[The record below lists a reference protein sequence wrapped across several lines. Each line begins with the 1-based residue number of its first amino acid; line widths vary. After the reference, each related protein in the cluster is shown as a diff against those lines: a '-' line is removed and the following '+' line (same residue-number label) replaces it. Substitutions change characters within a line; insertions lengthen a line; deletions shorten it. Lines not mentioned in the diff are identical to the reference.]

1 MKRAIIS
8 LFQTADSKNYET
20 DIFGTCPTTFS
31 LTNPGQNTVI
41 VNKIRNLNLCSHREL
56 FAGGLVTSVLNENSA
71 IKSTPLL
78 NGDYNNELRIEGGI
92 LQSAQLNE
100 AYYYL
105 PFSTG
110 EAGARA
116 KVSTRI
122 TITGKPTQGA
132 APKDGNDKSTIV
144 FRNPTVIPMSNIN
157 NIKAALKNT
166 VQSYSNHVGPT
177 AARQFTELIRLMR
190 FTKKTD
196 LLTLYSQVKSG
207 TVHEKAALTRKVFF
221 DALFRLGTGEAVE
234 VVADLS
240 KNELKGDEVKLAFL
254 SFNLVQSMTKE
265 ALMSINKLVDSNP
278 PKEAYLS
285 IGTLVSKYCDQYS
298 CESADIKSISDK
310 FGKKIANC
318 KATPNRSDEDFQVA
332 VLKGLRNTNNIF
344 SPALEKVID
353 CTNEKSSTR
362 VRVSAI
368 QALKSAGCNKKTQA
382 ALLKVLK
389 NLNEDSELRIE
400 AYLTL
405 VSCPSG
411 QIANEIKTVL
421 DSETVFQVGS
431 FIVSHLASLRSSTDP
446 SKENG
451 RSHFGQIRT
460 TKKFPSDLRRF
471 SFNREFSYAV
481 QSLGLGSAV
490 DTTVIYSQ
498 KSFLPRSTNINMT
511 GEIFGNA
518 FNVLELSARQ
528 ENLDLLVEHYFGPK
542 GVLKTGSPQE
552 IYDKLSAHFNKFAQH
567 YRHRR
572 SAKAESI
579 AFGKN
584 VDMGN
589 DDSNFDLDVSIKF
602 FGSEMFFLSLGE
614 QLPNSPEA
622 FLDKFME
629 CMDKG
634 LSNAN
639 SFEHTFEHHSLF
651 LDADLSYPTGIGFPI
666 KLQAQGTGVV
676 RFETKGE
683 INLKA
688 ILKDLKKTKFNIK
701 VVPSANFEIT
711 ATLLV
716 DCFTVSTGLQVSGNV
731 HSSTGADIK
740 FGLLNEGQ
748 GFDIEIGMPVK
759 KQEFLSFEHKI
770 VFVNQER
777 GNEQTET
784 PLKFSSKKKDIINA
798 CFDQLHPMIGLT
810 LCAEAT
816 VTVPGSTG
824 VAPFPLNGGN
834 KIALSF
840 EVVDKYHFMG
850 LYDDKNP
857 KHQSITFSFDT
868 PGSDQN
874 RKTTVKFEAAVEPK
888 IFTKLRLESP
898 IKNAEV
904 EAGFNNDAKEVALYA
919 RANTG
924 DEEYMAKIGFKKNGG
939 GGSKQEYTP
948 IVILNRGKK
957 MENNLLGYNIAGK
970 VIVDQQENGE
980 KYTFNN
986 IQIIAPAQEPL
997 TLNGFITRE
1006 GTKIATDMN
1015 FSKSQYKGNVKGE
1028 IQLGTEHIILDFG
1041 LTSNFHE
1048 HANGRV
1054 KYEMTRGDNEIK
1066 NDFLFIYGD
1075 DLNSK
1080 TKRIELFQF
1089 AKWES
1094 EDKHLKAISFQNK
1107 IALPYVPFTLKLDG
1121 DFTKNSHK
1129 FDFELSGSRV
1139 QKVTANLDSKCNS
1152 KSIGDFDVVF
1162 GAGLNAHTVKLI
1174 SKRVIDNNKSRLTN
1188 KLEISTGTRI
1198 ELNGVVAHKYS
1209 ADEADINVE
1218 GIFVMAEK
1226 QEPYR
1231 ATVVILVNAK
1241 LANTNIKVFGGKQEI
1256 ATYESKIV
1264 RGDNSN
1270 GKFDVKINSVLSGTG
1285 EFKST
1290 KGKGDANFLITFNK
1304 LDRKIKTDVKFVI
1317 SAPNYEV
1324 STDFY
1329 YDFEKDNTK
1338 KVTFSTKTKATK
1350 SMFDSKNHLD
1360 IFTEK
1365 YGFNVQGSLDGPT
1378 VNDGI
1383 IKGKFELSL
1392 PTGRVLSGEINRE
1405 VHIKS
1410 TESVGSAEIKLNDR
1424 MPNKKSR
1431 NIVFTGK
1438 INKGNFQANI
1448 FDIDHTLKYTDFEN
1462 KNIVIVTNAKH
1473 LPKDHFKLAA
1483 FTFNIQG
1490 SLLPEAIDFNII
1502 VDEYCEKHAI
1512 YKVSGKYGGQF
1523 EASLKGKHDVGGHA
1537 KPAMYEI
1544 TAAVNSPLT
1553 KFKSFKLE
1561 SAGSFLKPETEN
1573 GLYESKFST
1582 KASIDAKS
1590 ISIESNGKGNRNH
1603 GNVKVALDAPG
1614 FDSVSAEGTYSH
1626 VDSGESI
1633 KSQGAL
1639 QLNYAAG
1646 KTIKG
1651 STTVNR
1657 VGNNEISIYGTLE
1670 TPFEHAKKIDLTFK
1684 ATKANE
1690 QNYNTNAQI
1699 IVDDKKY
1706 GVTTAF
1712 VLSDSTPSADVNIFY
1727 PTNNVRVYG
1736 SFNRLGD
1743 RKFNGNVII
1752 KNFYDFNVDATGEAS
1767 YQSVENFYL
1776 KLDVDAPKIKLNK
1789 VHVDVHSKQGSGGK
1803 GVEFLATSNS
1813 KNILSGSAEYTIKEE
1828 KGITIIKGQGSVK
1841 IDDQA
1846 KAASFEIKRNYFD
1859 GTKDDGTGVLFGL
1872 EGKLGPKNFLADL
1885 KMTDKV
1891 FHSKFTVCEEKKPCI
1906 NIEIKS
1912 LVKKADIAN
1921 MEHELAIEID
1931 LRELGYSHEFGLKS
1945 ETSRKGFLID
1955 HTVDMHFHS
1964 QDKNKYQ
1971 YSCYVHP
1978 TKAGI
1983 VLTLPKRVVAVEA
1996 VYTVPKDGFG
2006 KYDTSVVFYL
2016 DKVNKADSK
2025 ATIGFT
2031 GEVLRIAKTV
2041 ISAKGEFKVAH
2052 PLMKTLSV
2060 SGNGEVNGD
2069 SQTAFGKLEL
2079 DIFKQP
2085 TQKIIAQSK
2094 YENSDKSGNGYNIT
2108 TESSI
2113 VSKGLGIEYGFNG
2126 HTALSLERKEI
2137 SMAGSVVTSVAD
2149 LKWGTYLFANTKQFD
2164 FSVEG
2169 WKEQIVKANAK
2180 YDLQKDNMEM
2190 NAAFRFLSGT
2200 PIESSTKIN
2209 GWTSFIFSLTR
2220 GNVLNIN
2227 GELTAGKQALLKI
2240 AGSGKEL
2247 FNGKIAL
2254 DTTHFLTS
2262 EYKVQDA
2269 EVKAFLVCILVF
2281 LLYVFGF
2288 LIFFFVITENCSR
2301 SYEIR
2306 FGSR

>member
-1 MKRAIIS
+1 M
-8 LFQTADSKNYET
+8 
-20 DIFGTCPTTFS
+20 
-31 LTNPGQNTVI
+31 
-41 VNKIRNLNLCSHREL
+41 
-56 FAGGLVTSVLNENSA
+56 
-71 IKSTPLL
+71 
-78 NGDYNNELRIEGGI
+78 
-92 LQSAQLNE
+92 
-100 AYYYL
+100 
-105 PFSTG
+105 
-110 EAGARA
+110 
-116 KVSTRI
+116 
-122 TITGKPTQGA
+122 
-132 APKDGNDKSTIV
+132 
-144 FRNPTVIPMSNIN
+144 
-157 NIKAALKNT
+157 
-166 VQSYSNHVGPT
+166 
-177 AARQFTELIRLMR
+177 
-190 FTKKTD
+190 
-196 LLTLYSQVKSG
+196 
-207 TVHEKAALTRKVFF
+207 
-221 DALFRLGTGEAVE
+221 
-234 VVADLS
+234 
-240 KNELKGDEVKLAFL
+240 
-254 SFNLVQSMTKE
+254 
-265 ALMSINKLVDSNP
+265 
-278 PKEAYLS
+278 
-285 IGTLVSKYCDQYS
+285 
-298 CESADIKSISDK
+298 
-310 FGKKIANC
+310 
-318 KATPNRSDEDFQVA
+318 
-332 VLKGLRNTNNIF
+332 KGLRNTNNLF

-353 CTNEKSSTR
+353 CTNDKSSTR

-368 QALKSAGCNKKTQA
+368 KALTAAGCNKKSQA
-382 ALLKVLK
+382 ALLKILK
-389 NLNEDSELRIE
+389 NQQEDSELRIE
-400 AYLTL
+400 AYLAA

-411 QIANEIKTVL
+411 QLANEIKSVL
-421 DSETVFQVGS
+421 DSETVYQVGS

-446 SKENG
+446 SKEAG
-451 RSHFGQIRT
+451 RSHFAQVRT
-460 TKKFPSDLRRF
+460 TKKFPFDFRRF

-481 QSLGLGSAV
+481 DSLGLGSAI
-490 DTTVIYSQ
+490 DTSVIYSQ
-498 KSFLPRSTNINMT
+498 KSFLPRSTNLNIT

-542 GVLKTGSPQE
+542 GFFKTGSPQE
-552 IYDKLSAHFNKFAQH
+552 IYDKLSSHFNKFAQH
-567 YRHRR
+567 YRSRR
-572 SAKAESI
+572 GAKEESI
-579 AFGKN
+579 AFGKTVN
-584 VDMGN
+584 MGN
-589 DDSNFDLDVSIKF
+589 DVNSDFDLDLSIKF

-634 LSNAN
+634 LTGAK
-639 SFEHTFEHHSLF
+639 SFDHTFEHHSLF
-651 LDADLSYPTGIGFPI
+651 LDADLSYPTGVGFPI

-676 RFETKGE
+676 RLETKGE
-683 INLKA
+683 INFRE
-688 ILKDLKKTKFNIK
+688 ILKDIKKTKFNIK

-748 GFDIEIGMPVK
+748 GFDVEIGMPVK

-798 CFDQLHPMIGLT
+798 CFDQLHPIIGLT

-834 KIALSF
+834 KLALSF

-857 KHQSITFSFDT
+857 KHQSITVLFDT
-868 PGSDQN
+868 PGSTEN

-888 IFTKLRLESP
+888 IFTKLTLVSP

-904 EAGFNNDAKEVALYA
+904 EAGLNNDDKEVSLYA
-919 RANTG
+919 RAQTG
-924 DEEYMAKIGFKKNGG
+924 PEEYLAKIGFKKNGG
-939 GGSKQEYTP
+939 GGARQEYTP
-948 IVILNRGKK
+948 IVVLNRGKQ

-970 VIVDQQENGE
+970 IIVDKQENGE

-997 TLNGFITRE
+997 TLNGVITRD
-1006 GTKIATDMN
+1006 GTKITSDMN
-1015 FSKSQYKGNVKGE
+1015 FKKSQYKGNVKGE
-1028 IQLGTEHIILDFG
+1028 LQLGTEHVILDFG

-1054 KYEMTRGDNEIK
+1054 KYEMNRGENEIK

-1080 TKRIELFQF
+1080 TKRIELFQH
-1089 AKWES
+1089 AKWED
-1094 EDKHLKAISFQNK
+1094 EGKRLKSLSFENK
-1107 IALPYVPFTLKLDG
+1107 ILLAYVPFTLKLDG
-1121 DFTKNSHK
+1121 DFSKNSHK

-1139 QKVTANLDSKCNS
+1139 QKIIVNLDSKTNG
-1152 KSIGDFDVVF
+1152 KSAGDFDVHF
-1162 GAGLNAHTVKLI
+1162 NAGLNSHTVKLI

-1209 ADEADINVE
+1209 ADDADINVE
-1218 GIFVMAEK
+1218 GIFVMADK

-1231 ATVVILVNAK
+1231 ATVVILVNTK

-1256 ATYESKIV
+1256 ASYESKIV

-1270 GKFDVKINSVLSGTG
+1270 GKFDVKINQILTGTG
-1285 EFKST
+1285 EFKSN
-1290 KGKGDANFLITFNK
+1290 KGKGDANFLITFEK
-1304 LDRKIKTDVKFVI
+1304 LARKIKTDVKFVI

-1350 SMFDSKNHLD
+1350 SMFDSKNNLD

-1365 YGFNVQGSLDGPT
+1365 YGFNVQGSLDGAA

-1383 IKGKFELSL
+1383 IKGKFDLSL

-1405 VHIKS
+1405 VHVKS
-1410 TESVGSAEIKLNDR
+1410 AGSVGSAEIKLNDR
-1424 MPNKKSR
+1424 LPNKKSR
-1431 NIVFTGK
+1431 TFILSGK
-1438 INKGNFQANI
+1438 INKGDFQANL
-1448 FDIDHTLKYTDFEN
+1448 FDIDHTIKYTDFEN
-1462 KNIVIVTNAKH
+1462 KNIVIESNIKH

-1483 FTFNIQG
+1483 VTFNIQG
-1490 SLLPEAIDFNII
+1490 SLLPETIDFNII
-1502 VDEYCEKHAI
+1502 VDEYCEKHAV

-1523 EASLKGKHDVGGHA
+1523 EASLKGKHEVGGRA
-1537 KPAMYEI
+1537 KPAMFEI
-1544 TAAVNSPLT
+1544 TAGVNSPLT

-1561 SAGSFLKPETEN
+1561 SAGSFLQPETDN
-1573 GLYESKFST
+1573 GLYETKFST
-1582 KASIDAKS
+1582 KASVDAKS
-1590 ISIESNGKGNRNH
+1590 ISFDSNGKGNRNH
-1603 GNVKVALDAPG
+1603 GNVKLALDIPG
-1614 FDSVSAEGTYSH
+1614 IDSVSAEGTYSH
-1626 VDSGESI
+1626 IDSGEST
-1633 KSQGAL
+1633 KCQGAV
-1639 QLNYAAG
+1639 QLGYGAG
-1646 KTIKG
+1646 KTIKA
-1651 STTVNR
+1651 STTINT
-1657 VGNNEISIYGTLE
+1657 VGNNEISVYGTLE
-1670 TPFEHAKKIDLTFK
+1670 TPFEHAKKVDLTFK

-1690 QNYNTNAQI
+1690 QNYNTNTQI

-1706 GVTTAF
+1706 GFTTAF
-1712 VLSDSTPSADVNIFY
+1712 VLSDSTPSADVNLFY
-1727 PTNNVRVYG
+1727 PSNNVRLYG

-1743 RKFNGNVII
+1743 KKYNGNVII

-1813 KNILSGSAEYTIKEE
+1813 KNVLSGSAEYTIKEE
-1828 KGITIIKGQGSVK
+1828 KGVTIIKGQGTVK
-1841 IDDQA
+1841 IDDQS
-1846 KAASFEIKRNYFD
+1846 KAASFEFKRNYFD
-1859 GTKDDGTGVLFGL
+1859 GTKDDGTGALFGL

-1906 NIEIKS
+1906 NVEIKS
-1912 LVKKADIAN
+1912 LVKKADLEN
-1921 MEHELAIEID
+1921 WEHELAVEID

-1945 ETSRKGFLID
+1945 QTSRKGFLID
-1955 HTVDMHFHS
+1955 HDVDMHFHS

-1971 YSCYVHP
+1971 YSCYIHP
-1978 TKAGI
+1978 TKAGV
-1983 VLTLPKRVVAVEA
+1983 VLTLPKRVVSVEA
-1996 VYTVPKDGFG
+1996 AYTIPKDGFG
-2006 KYDTSVVFYL
+2006 LYDTTIVFYL
-2016 DKVNKADSK
+2016 DKVNNGNSK

-2031 GEVLRIAKTV
+2031 GEVTRLAKTA
-2041 ISAKGEFKVAH
+2041 ISAKGEFKVVH
-2052 PLMKTLSV
+2052 PLMKTLSI
-2060 SGNGEVNGD
+2060 SGQGEVNGD

-2079 DIFKQP
+2079 DIFKQSA
-2085 TQKIIAQSK
+2085 QKIIAQSK
-2094 YENSDKSGNGYNIT
+2094 YENSDKSGSGYNIT
-2108 TESSI
+2108 SQSSI
-2113 VSKGLGIEYGFNG
+2113 VSKGLGLEYSFNG
-2126 HTALSLERKEI
+2126 HTALSVERKEI
-2137 SMAGSVVTSVAD
+2137 SSSVSIITSVED

-2169 WKEQIVKANAK
+2169 MKEQIVKANAK
-2180 YDLQKDNMEM
+2180 YDLQKDVIEM
-2190 NAAFRFLSGT
+2190 NSALRFLGAT
-2200 PIESSTKIN
+2200 PIETSTKIN
-2209 GWTSFIFSLTR
+2209 GWTSFVFNLNR

-2227 GELTAGKQALLKI
+2227 GEITAGKQAFLKI

-2269 EVKAFLVCILVF
+2269 EVKAFLVCSFKIYF
-2281 LLYVFGF
+2281 RAFF
-2288 LIFFFVITENCSR
+2288 LIFCFFFTENCSR
-2301 SYEIR
+2301 S
-2306 FGSR
+2306 F